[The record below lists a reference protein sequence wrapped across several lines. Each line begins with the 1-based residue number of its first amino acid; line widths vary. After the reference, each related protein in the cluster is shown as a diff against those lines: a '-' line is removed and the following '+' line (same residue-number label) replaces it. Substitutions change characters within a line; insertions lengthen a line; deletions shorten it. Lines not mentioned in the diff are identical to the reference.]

1 MDRTKIMNEYNF
13 DSIYF
18 LMHKNI
24 EVCQMEI
31 FSGGKINKV
40 SINAENIAHMPI
52 GTENS
57 LSKLRLW
64 WKDREIPK
72 TRNNVKSALERLGF
86 SNTSD
91 LLVNNLGL
99 SLNDC
104 YWIKPA
110 NADLSWEDIN
120 LFNNTFEDVFGD
132 LTFNINK
139 IVNIKDKTIFNS
151 ASSPGELQKKWVIDS
166 NNKRVLIK
174 GNYGLSYQQSINE
187 VLASNLHMLQSF
199 DNYVDYSLV
208 DITLSDNRNG
218 IGCSSYC
225 FCNENVESISLSNV
239 YNLSKKRNDESN
251 FEHLKKECL
260 SLGVS
265 EKEFNDYFDYLILS
279 DFLLTNVDR
288 HLNNISLLRNPD
300 TLKII
305 GFSPIYD
312 TGNSMFYRI
321 PTNDLDNID
330 IYHIKI
336 NSLTKEETKMLKFV
350 NNRNALNLKNTNLDF
365 SIYDND
371 IRENLIRKDYY
382 IKLFNKKIEL
392 INSFQNGSNIWRY

>member
-1 MDRTKIMNEYNF
+1 MDRTKIMNYLNV
-13 DSIYF
+13 DGIYF

-24 EVCQMEI
+24 EVCQLEI
-31 FSGGKINKV
+31 LSDGKINKV
-40 SINAENIAHMPI
+40 NINSENISHMPI
-52 GTENS
+52 GTDNS
-57 LSKLRLW
+57 LSKLRSW
-64 WKDREIPK
+64 WKEREIPK
-72 TRNNVKSALERLGF
+72 TRNNVKSALERLGY
-86 SNTSD
+86 SSTSD
-91 LLVNNLGL
+91 ILINNLGL
-99 SLNDC
+99 SLYDC

-110 NADLSWEDIN
+110 NTNLSWEDVN
-120 LFNNTFEDVFGD
+120 LFNNPFEDVFGD
-132 LTFNINK
+132 LTFNIERK
-139 IVNIKDKTIFNS
+139 VNIKDRTIFNS
-151 ASSPGELQKKWVIDS
+151 TSSPGELQKKWVIDS
-166 NNKRVLIK
+166 DNKRILIK

-187 VLASNLHMLQSF
+187 VFACNLHKLQSF
-199 DNYVDYSLV
+199 NNFVDYSLV
-208 DITLSDNRNG
+208 DIVLSDNRNG
-218 IGCSSYC
+218 LGCSSYC

-251 FEHLKKECL
+251 YEHLKRQCL
-260 SLGVS
+260 LLGVN
-265 EKEFNDYFDYLILS
+265 EDDFIAYFDYLILS

-300 TLKII
+300 SLKII

-350 NNRNALNLKNTNLDF
+350 NNRKILNLKHTNLDF

-371 IRENLIRKDYY
+371 IRENLIRKEYY
-382 IKLFNKKIEL
+382 IKLFDKKIEL
-392 INSFQNGSNIWRY
+392 INMFQNGANIWRH